1 MISFSHR
8 KVTPLYPR
16 WSSAKQRAFIA
27 PPAASSGLEVI
38 WSVHISGTLRELTHG
53 ISFTL
58 TSTAFFRLWD
68 SGMLL
73 LLLFSFRFALL
84 GLFVWGWESL
94 SIYPRSPQ
102 IPKFPR
108 VLVGVTI
115 TSQCC
120 FSLWCFLSLKS
131 PVIWRSVRFYPIL
144 TFPTDI
150 RSHPVLHS
158 LRKRQRKHLELT
170 PCNERL

>member
-16 WSSAKQRAFIA
+16 CSSTKQRAEFW
-27 PPAASSGLEVI
+27 GLYCPSRCQLWARSDLVCAHF
-38 WSVHISGTLRELTHG
+38 WDSKRTHG

-84 GLFVWGWESL
+84 GLFVWGWESM

-102 IPKFPR
+102 IPKIPR
-108 VLVGVTI
+108 VLVGDSI

-131 PVIWRSVRFYPIL
+131 PEIWRSVRFCPVLI
-144 TFPTDI
+144 FPTDI
-150 RSHPVLHS
+150 GSHPALHS
-158 LRKRQRKHLELT
+158 LR
-170 PCNERL
+170 